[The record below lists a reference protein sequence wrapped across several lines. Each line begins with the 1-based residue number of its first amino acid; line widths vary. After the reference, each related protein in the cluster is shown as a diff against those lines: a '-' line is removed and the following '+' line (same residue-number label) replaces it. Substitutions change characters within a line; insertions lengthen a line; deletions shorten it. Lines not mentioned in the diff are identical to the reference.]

1 MKDLCLRVCV
11 CVFVCACAQGHYAG
25 GMVLLLMVNMG
36 RKRGT
41 GTSIVAL
48 VGKRLRHGANM
59 AE

>member
-11 CVFVCACAQGHYAG
+11 CVQGHYAG
-25 GMVLLLMVNMG
+25 GMLLLLMVNMG

-59 AE
+59 AD